1 MAKNTTAPA
10 PVADVKA
17 LTIPQIEEQ
26 IWKLEGIRVV
36 LRLPRQLAST
46 HPGGYD
52 WERAS
57 NHDAC
62 VAHIAHR
69 LKRVFGQWVQFVIV
83 RGDGKIIDVDVDG
96 ARTSAALS
104 TIRNSYKAQVTRAK
118 KTAAK

>member
-1 MAKNTTAPA
+1 MANKTVAA
-10 PVADVKA
+10 PVAAVKA
-17 LTIPQIEEQ
+17 LTIPEIEDQ
-26 IWKLEGIRVV
+26 IWKLEGVRVV

-62 VAHIAHR
+62 VAHIADR
-69 LKRVFGQWVQFVIV
+69 LKRVFGQRVQFVIV

-96 ARTSAALS
+96 NRTSAALS
-104 TIRNSYKAQVTRAK
+104 TIRNSYKPAVTRKPKKSAK
-118 KTAAK
+118 A